1 MLKEISLIIVIIAS
15 VIGFNFFIQNYLD
28 KSSDEFVSE
37 LGNISRKLL
46 EEEANVDY
54 EGVKKEVNE
63 LENKWYGVESVWMLI
78 ILHSELDKVDSGFKE
93 LEATLETENSELSYV
108 NAKKLEFVIESITKK
123 DLFELKNIF

>member
-1 MLKEISLIIVIIAS
+1 MLKEISLIIAIIAS

-63 LENKWYGVESVWMLI
+63 LENKWYEVESVWMLI

-108 NAKKLEFVIESITKK
+108 NTKKLEFVIESITKK